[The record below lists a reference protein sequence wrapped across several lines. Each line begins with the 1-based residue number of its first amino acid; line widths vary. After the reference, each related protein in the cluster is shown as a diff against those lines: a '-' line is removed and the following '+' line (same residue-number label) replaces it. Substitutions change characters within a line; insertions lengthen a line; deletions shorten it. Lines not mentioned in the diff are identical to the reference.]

1 MKSSNEYTLKQA
13 IEALIEQYKI
23 QEKLSET
30 VVLNDWEKIVGKMI
44 ARHTK
49 NIYIKKRIL
58 YVELDNA
65 ALRNELSYAKTK
77 LVLAIN
83 KSLNSEAIDEIVFTW
98 YR

>member
-1 MKSSNEYTLKQA
+1 MKPSNEYTLKQA
-13 IEALIEQYKI
+13 IEALIDQYKI

-30 VVLNDWEKIVGKMI
+30 VVVNDWEKIVGKMI

-58 YVELDNA
+58 FVELDNA

-77 LVLAIN
+77 LVAAIN
-83 KSLNSEAIDEIVFTW
+83 KSLNAEAIDEIVFT
-98 YR
+98 

>member
-13 IEALIEQYKI
+13 IEALIDQFKI

-49 NIYIKKRIL
+49 NMYIKKRIL
-58 YVELDNA
+58 FVELDNA

-83 KSLNSEAIDEIVFTW
+83 KSLNSEAIDEIVFT
-98 YR
+98 

>member
-13 IEALIEQYKI
+13 IEALIDQYKI

-58 YVELDNA
+58 FVELDNA

-77 LVLAIN
+77 LVVAIN
-83 KSLNSEAIDEIVFTW
+83 KSLNSEAIDEIVFT
-98 YR
+98 

>member
-13 IEALIEQYKI
+13 IEALIDQYKI

-30 VVLNDWEKIVGKMI
+30 VVINDWEKIVGKMI

-58 YVELDNA
+58 FVELDNA

-83 KSLNSEAIDEIVFTW
+83 KSLNSEAIDEIVFT
-98 YR
+98 